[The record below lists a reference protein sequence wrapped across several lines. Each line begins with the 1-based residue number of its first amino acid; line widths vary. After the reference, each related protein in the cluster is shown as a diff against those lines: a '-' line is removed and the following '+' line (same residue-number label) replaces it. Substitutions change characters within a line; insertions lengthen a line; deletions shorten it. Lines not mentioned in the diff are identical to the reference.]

1 MKLKSRTIGLVLV
14 MMLAASQMQCSRE
27 NTQPAIDYEVPSSGV
42 EPRITL
48 EVKYPP
54 GRYRMIQKRST
65 DTRTITHTGRQK
77 RNRQINE
84 KTTRWMSVDVKSK
97 PAGDSMLTVQF
108 DRIRRE
114 ISDGPRRLIVDTD
127 NKGSPGAK
135 MFSAMIGLKITMK
148 CDAEGGISD
157 VQPPGDEPRDEKT
170 PQETSAAAEFKE
182 SVVNVVNKTREY
194 LPGGPVGVG
203 ALWYVNLNSKG
214 PMSASKANQVKC
226 KLVELR
232 KTAAGRITVI
242 QVNAKSV
249 PTKPG
254 AMKMNWA
261 GRIEMNADTGLMT
274 KISTSM
280 DGEISGAHIAE
291 GKPAK
296 TDTKTI
302 GTYEITLTPVK

>member
-48 EVKYPP
+48 KVKYPP

-84 KTTRWMSVDVKSK
+84 KTTRWMSVDVMSR

-114 ISDGPRRLIVDTD
+114 ISDGPKRLIVDSD
-127 NKGSPGAK
+127 DKGSPGAK
-135 MFSAMIGLKITMK
+135 MLSAMIGSKITMK
-148 CDAEGGISD
+148 CNVEGKIVD
-157 VQPPGDEPRDEKT
+157 VQPSGGDPRAAESPK
-170 PQETSAAAEFKE
+170 ETSAVAEFKE
-182 SVVNVVNKTREY
+182 SVAGVVNKTREY

-203 ALWYVNLNSKG
+203 ALWYVNPNIDG
-214 PMSASKANQVKC
+214 APTGSKANQVKC

-232 KTAAGRITVI
+232 KTAAGRIAVI
-242 QVNAKSV
+242 QVSAKSV
-249 PTKPG
+249 ATTPG
-254 AMKMNWA
+254 AMKMNWS

-280 DGEISGAHIAE
+280 DGEMSGAHIAE

-302 GTYEITLTPVK
+302 GTYEITLTPLK